1 MSRTFE
7 VRPYD
12 IECKRLI
19 YRNPKFT
26 FEPGLTVLI
35 GCNGAGKTTLMQRMG
50 EILHDE
56 GIPVESLMKR
66 ELGRIIDGQA
76 FFGSTEAAAHQL
88 WSNWQSEGE
97 AAKSDFG
104 FLLKRISN
112 LVVHTESECKERWVL
127 IDGIDSS
134 MSIDVLCE
142 IRGLFDV
149 ILETAPSYVEVYLAV
164 STNQYELAHGNTCIR
179 VTDGE
184 VSIPTSYEDYRD
196 SVLMSA
202 KHKEAVKEIS
212 HAEWDEKYERLRD
225 RTYTS

>member
-12 IECKRLI
+12 IQCERVI
-19 YRNPKFT
+19 YRNPRFT
-26 FEPGLTVLI
+26 FEPGLTVLT
-35 GCNGAGKTTLMQRMG
+35 GCNGAGKTTLMCRMG
-50 EILHDE
+50 EVLRDE

-66 ELGRIIDGQA
+66 ELGRIIDSQA
-76 FFGSTEAAAHQL
+76 FFGDTEAAVHQV

-104 FLLKRISN
+104 FLLKRIGN

-134 MSIDVLCE
+134 MSIDVLGE

-149 ILETAPSYVEVYLAV
+149 ILETAPSDVEVYLIV
-164 STNQYELAHGNTCIR
+164 STNQYELARVNTCIR

-184 VSIPTSYEDYRD
+184 VYVPTSYEDYRD
-196 SVLMSA
+196 SVILSA
-202 KHKEAVKEIS
+202 KHKEGVEEIS
-212 HAEWDEKYERLRD
+212 DDAWEEKFECMDD
-225 RTYTS
+225 RTHLS